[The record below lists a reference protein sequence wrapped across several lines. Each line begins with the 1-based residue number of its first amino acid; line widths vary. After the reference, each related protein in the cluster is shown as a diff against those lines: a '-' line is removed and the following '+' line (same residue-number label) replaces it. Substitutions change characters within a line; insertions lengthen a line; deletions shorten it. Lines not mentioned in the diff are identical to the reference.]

1 VSELPVAEFL
11 QGLREA
17 HETYKHLVEGIPASL
32 YVDAVDDL
40 STNLYTSPQIQTLL
54 GFTVQE
60 WTEDPNLWIARMH
73 EDDRERVVR
82 AHQESNRTGGPFNTE
97 YRVYARD
104 GSVVWVHDE
113 AVLVRDENGEPMYW
127 RGIMSDLSKQKQA
140 EEKLRKS
147 LDVLRRTMEDRRQLL
162 LRLEDAQEEE
172 RRRIAADIHDD
183 SVQAMAAVGIRLEL
197 LARRVGDDATR
208 TELEALRSEIAAALA
223 ALRELVFR
231 LTPASLERAGLKTAL
246 AEATARLKLRGGPTF
261 EIGADLSREPSME
274 IRVVLFRIAQEA
286 LLNARRHARAHRVR
300 VRLTDDGDGFRLE
313 VSDDGR
319 GFAMPANHA
328 LPTAAEHFG
337 IATMTERAELAGGW
351 LTLRSAPAAGT
362 TVTAWV
368 PDERLDDAGSAMA
381 AGDPGRSDD

>member
-183 SVQAMAAVGIRLEL
+183 SVQAMAAGRRGPKDCPPRRGVGP
-197 LARRVGDDATR
+197 GC
-208 TELEALRSEIAAALA
+208 
-223 ALRELVFR
+223 
-231 LTPASLERAGLKTAL
+231 
-246 AEATARLKLRGGPTF
+246 LRGILSSFAASGP
-261 EIGADLSREPSME
+261 
-274 IRVVLFRIAQEA
+274 
-286 LLNARRHARAHRVR
+286 
-300 VRLTDDGDGFRLE
+300 
-313 VSDDGR
+313 
-319 GFAMPANHA
+319 
-328 LPTAAEHFG
+328 
-337 IATMTERAELAGGW
+337 
-351 LTLRSAPAAGT
+351 TLRSPSASLPGGNTCPKWPFRIT
-362 TVTAWV
+362 TPRT
-368 PDERLDDAGSAMA
+368 
-381 AGDPGRSDD
+381 

>member
-1 VSELPVAEFL
+1 MSELPVAEFL

-183 SVQAMAAVGIRLEL
+183 SIQVMSAADIRAQS
-197 LARRVGDDATR
+197 LARQITDPELRAEADELRETIRVAVDR
-208 TELEALRSEIAAALA
+208 LRHLLFELRPPALDREGLVSALRAYSSDMKPVPEIVDELGSE
-223 ALRELVFR
+223 
-231 LTPASLERAGLKTAL
+231 P
-246 AEATARLKLRGGPTF
+246 
-261 EIGADLSREPSME
+261 PSD
-274 IRVVLFRIAQEA
+274 IRVILFRIAQEA
-286 LLNARRHARAHRVR
+286 IANARKHAEAGAITVS
-300 VRLTDDGDGFRLE
+300 LATEDGG
-313 VSDDGR
+313 VHVVITDDGR
-319 GFAMPANHA
+319 GFDTVALDSPQPGHIG
-328 LPTAAEHFG
+328 LPT
-337 IATMTERAELAGGW
+337 MVERAELAGG
-351 LTLRSAPAAGT
+351 RCRIQSRPGEGT
-362 TVTAWV
+362 TVDAWV
-368 PDERLDDAGSAMA
+368 PFGMAVPANAGA
-381 AGDPGRSDD
+381 